1 MTKKKK
7 DQLKLIYMHEEILR
21 IILFYS
27 FIITI
32 LATVINVFDRRP
44 LTSVLGPI
52 IVSLVLFSI
61 YHYLKSH
68 TLTNILRYG
77 IVIMCCFVFFPIQ
90 WLVSRGATGTMP
102 FYSFL
107 FLSLLVFFA
116 DNKIEKFFIS
126 LFFIQIFSL
135 IAFEAY
141 NPTFFLNSNERPL
154 EIHIIFYH
162 YFIVALG
169 LVLILYSVYR
179 YLKQLQQRL
188 YELTV
193 IDDLTQVYNRRFL
206 IEKLNELINEASR
219 ENVDFHLIF
228 IDINQFKQIND
239 TYGHPMGDDVLITLG
254 QILRDATRN
263 YDIPTRY
270 GGDEFIILLPRST
283 TNSASSIAERIIGE
297 FSMRIYNNFGITSSL
312 AIGISNGKGKTLD
325 ALLKES
331 DDRMYKDKTAVL

>member
-1 MTKKKK
+1 MKKNN
-7 DQLKLIYMHEEILR
+7 QLKLLNMHEKILS

-27 FIITI
+27 FIIII
-32 LATVINVFDRRP
+32 LAAVINVIDQRP
-44 LTSVLGPI
+44 LTSVIGPI
-52 IVSLVLFSI
+52 IIALLFFSL

-68 TLTNILRYG
+68 ALSYILRYS
-77 IVIMCCFVFFPIQ
+77 IIIMCCFVFFPIQ

-116 DNKIEKFFIS
+116 DNKIEKFFIA
-126 LFFIQIFSL
+126 LFFIQVFSL

-141 NPTFFLNSNERPL
+141 NPAFFLNSNKNPL
-154 EIHIIFYH
+154 EIQIIFYH

-219 ENVDFHLIF
+219 EDVDFQLIF
-228 IDINQFKQIND
+228 IDINQFKLIND
-239 TYGHPMGDDVLITLG
+239 TYGHPMGDNVLITLG
-254 QILRDATRN
+254 QILHDATRN

-283 TNSASSIAERIIGE
+283 PASASSIAERINGE
-297 FSMRIYNNFGITSSL
+297 FTIRVYNLFNISSSL
-312 AIGISNGKGKTLD
+312 AIGISNGKGKTLEE
-325 ALLKES
+325 LLKES
-331 DDRMYKDKTAVL
+331 DDKMYKNKEAV